1 MNRNNNKSLNLK
13 PSCLIFVYLRYK
25 EERFFDKLHIV
36 IEWNQDMGNSNNG
49 SKCKYYVI
57 KAPCDTLS
65 RHLVWPRE
73 CKMFLVRLNNGILF
87 SFYLKKP
94 KYIIVLKN

>member
-1 MNRNNNKSLNLK
+1 MNRKNNKSLNLK

-57 KAPCDTLS
+57 
-65 RHLVWPRE
+65 
-73 CKMFLVRLNNGILF
+73 
-87 SFYLKKP
+87 
-94 KYIIVLKN
+94 